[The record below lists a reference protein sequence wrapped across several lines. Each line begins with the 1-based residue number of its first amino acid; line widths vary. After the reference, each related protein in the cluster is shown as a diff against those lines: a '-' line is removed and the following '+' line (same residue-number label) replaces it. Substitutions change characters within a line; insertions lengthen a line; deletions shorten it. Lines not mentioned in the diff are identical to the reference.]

1 VNNEEDILWD
11 IAKNCIRELGFV
23 DAVIYTLDPVREV
36 LIQRAAYGNKEDGE
50 FAIYEPI
57 EIPLGEGIVGSVAL
71 TGKAEIVANT
81 SEDSRYILDDAMRL
95 SELAVP
101 IIGPRGI
108 LGVIDSEH
116 PEPGFYTDEHLAIL
130 TTIASI
136 AANKILRARTVEAL
150 EKAKEKAE
158 QATAAKSNFLSSM
171 SHEIRTPLN
180 AVIGISHLLAEELSD
195 TEHLMSLETLLSS
208 AEHLL
213 SLINDILDFSKIEA
227 GKLVLNPQSFSLQ
240 HLLENMAGTFS
251 FLAEEKGLKL
261 LYERSA
267 KLHSNLYGDDTRLRQ
282 ILTNLLGNALKF
294 TSQGELALGC
304 ELISESTS
312 EQHLRFWV
320 KDSGIGIPPERQ
332 GSIFD
337 SFTQAEEDTSR
348 NFGGTGLGL
357 AISQKLVELQD
368 GKIWLESNHDIEQ
381 GPTGTTFW
389 FELRY
394 PKSEQSNNL
403 NKSTAQSL
411 RDLPPLKG
419 LSVLLV
425 EDNRVNVM
433 VAKRFLQRWEIE
445 CSHAANGLFALQALQ
460 SNTFDLVLMDLNMPV
475 MGGIEATEH
484 IRAKGN
490 QIPILALTADAS
502 AEIREKVFASGM
514 NGYITKPFQPSHLHS
529 TLAEY
534 RPIEK

>member
-1 VNNEEDILWD
+1 
-11 IAKNCIRELGFV
+11 
-23 DAVIYTLDPVREV
+23 
-36 LIQRAAYGNKEDGE
+36 
-50 FAIYEPI
+50 
-57 EIPLGEGIVGSVAL
+57 
-71 TGKAEIVANT
+71 
-81 SEDSRYILDDAMRL
+81 
-95 SELAVP
+95 
-101 IIGPRGI
+101 
-108 LGVIDSEH
+108 
-116 PEPGFYTDEHLAIL
+116 
-130 TTIASI
+130 
-136 AANKILRARTVEAL
+136 
-150 EKAKEKAE
+150 
-158 QATAAKSNFLSSM
+158 
-171 SHEIRTPLN
+171 
-180 AVIGISHLLAEELSD
+180 
-195 TEHLMSLETLLSS
+195 
-208 AEHLL
+208 
-213 SLINDILDFSKIEA
+213 
-227 GKLVLNPQSFSLQ
+227 
-240 HLLENMAGTFS
+240 
-251 FLAEEKGLKL
+251 
-261 LYERSA
+261 
-267 KLHSNLYGDDTRLRQ
+267 
-282 ILTNLLGNALKF
+282 TNLLGNALKF

-490 QIPILALTADAS
+490 QIPIVALTADAS